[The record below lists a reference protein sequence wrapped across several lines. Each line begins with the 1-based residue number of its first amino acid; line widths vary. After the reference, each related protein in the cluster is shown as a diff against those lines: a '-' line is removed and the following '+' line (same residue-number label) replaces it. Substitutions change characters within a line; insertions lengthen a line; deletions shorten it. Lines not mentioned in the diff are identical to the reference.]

1 MRFPVA
7 DGARRVFA
15 PCEVGLL
22 SLLSDNAEMLRF
34 RETDVFSRWILGLR
48 DMRAK
53 ALILRRLARAM
64 AGHFGDIAPVGD
76 GISEMRIDAGAGY
89 RVYYRRQ
96 GQDLYLLLCGGDKK
110 SQARDIATA
119 KRLWAELKGKAFK

>member
-1 MRFPVA
+1 
-7 DGARRVFA
+7 
-15 PCEVGLL
+15 
-22 SLLSDNAEMLRF
+22 MLRF

-64 AGHFGDIAPVGD
+64 AGHFGDTAPVGD

-96 GQDLYLLLCGGDKK
+96 GQELYLLLCGGDKK